1 MSFNFSIEMF
11 KNIHHLTSNLSQDKQ
26 VNIIL
31 TTNNG
36 NTGDGEEESQPD
48 EQQQDLNDSC
58 STNA

>member
-1 MSFNFSIEMF
+1 MF

-36 NTGDGEEESQPD
+36 NTGDGEEDESQPD